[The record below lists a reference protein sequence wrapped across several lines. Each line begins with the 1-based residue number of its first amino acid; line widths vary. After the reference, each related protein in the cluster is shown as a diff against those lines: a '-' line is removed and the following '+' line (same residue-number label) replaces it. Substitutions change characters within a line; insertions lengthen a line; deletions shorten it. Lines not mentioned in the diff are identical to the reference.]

1 MAPGEGATTEE
12 TKMLEPAIE
21 PAAGAAVVTPKA
33 AQAKAAVATRKAA
46 GPVSAADE
54 TPKAEEAKTTG
65 PGAAADVTPRAEE
78 DPATAAVAAAVG
90 TSKAEEATATKEGE
104 PEASGLPQPCRLGA
118 AWAEVLGMAPA
129 PGLPQASPVT
139 EALGLPQAP
148 AGAEAVAAV
157 KPGGIE
163 SFRFAGK
170 QGWVAKWG
178 V

>member
-1 MAPGEGATTEE
+1 MQASLEPAEGATTED
-12 TKMLEPAIE
+12 TKMLEPAPTT
-21 PAAGAAVVTPKA
+21 PAPTGSGGKATYTGAKTSPAPTGSGGP
-33 AQAKAAVATRKAA
+33 Q
-46 GPVSAADE
+46 GPVSASDG

-65 PGAAADVTPRAEE
+65 PGAAADGTPRGEE

-90 TSKAEEATATKEGE
+90 TSKAEQ
-104 PEASGLPQPCRLGA
+104 ASGLLPCRLGA
-118 AWAEVLGMAPA
+118 EWAELLGLEPA

-139 EALGLPQAP
+139 EAPGLPQAP
-148 AGAEAVAAV
+148 AAAEAVAAV

>member
-1 MAPGEGATTEE
+1 
-12 TKMLEPAIE
+12 MLEPAIE

-90 TSKAEEATATKEGE
+90 TSKAEQ
-104 PEASGLPQPCRLGA
+104 ASGLLPSRLGPE
-118 AWAEVLGMAPA
+118 WAELLDGLEPA

-139 EALGLPQAP
+139 EAPGLPQAP
-148 AGAEAVAAV
+148 AAAEAVAAV